1 MNEEDAIALLE
12 AQDAKAKR
20 EGTSPQGCKTAEQV
34 KQEFRERGDTLAAFA
49 RRNGWKPH
57 DVYCVIAGVFKGRY
71 GKAHQIAVALGMKEA
86 A

>member
-1 MNEEDAIALLE
+1 MSERPPN
-12 AQDAKAKR
+12 
-20 EGTSPQGCKTAEQV
+20 TSAKTAEQV
-34 KQEFRERGDTLAAFA
+34 KKEFKARGDTLAAFA

-57 DVYCVIAGVFKGRY
+57 DVYCVIGGVFKGHY